1 MTLHAEYAKELRQ
14 YLLGDLTGE
23 AQQRVE
29 QRLLAEPDFLDE
41 LLLGEEELIDD
52 YVRESLPD
60 DDRLKFERHFLSTP
74 ERRRQ
79 LSFARALGRY
89 VSNAAESAG
98 GESAPQRPHAPTP
111 GPNWAGRLRAFWG
124 GGPRVLRA
132 AAALLAVAVMF
143 GALWL
148 LSRPRTPTPRTF
160 ATLTLT
166 AGAGDRAVGT
176 QAAKV
181 RLPLKEDALKISL
194 VLPEGANSAARYRA
208 ELEGDGGEIKSLGA
222 DVQDARS
229 VSVLIPSAQLARGQ
243 YALRLFVTD
252 AGGAERRTGGSYFFT
267 VE

>member
-1 MTLHAEYAKELRQ
+1 MTLRAENTEELRQ

-23 AQQRVE
+23 AQQMVE
-29 QRLLAEPDFLDE
+29 QRLLTEPDFLVE

-52 YVRESLPD
+52 YVGENLPD

-89 VSNAAESAG
+89 VSNSAESPG
-98 GESAPQRPHAPTP
+98 SKSARERPHAPP
-111 GPNWAGRLRAFWG
+111 AGPNWAERLRAFWG
-124 GGPRVLRA
+124 GSPRALRA
-132 AAALLAVAVMF
+132 AAALLAVAVML

-148 LSRPRTPTPRTF
+148 LSRPRTSTPKTF

-166 AGAGDRAVGT
+166 AGAGNRGVGAPAT
-176 QAAKV
+176 KV
-181 RLPLKEDALKISL
+181 KLPPDADALKIFL
-194 VLPEGANSAARYRA
+194 VLPDGVTPAARYRA
-208 ELEGDGGEIKSLGA
+208 ELEGDGGETKSLGA

-229 VSVLIPSAQLARGQ
+229 VSVVIPSAQLARGQ

-252 AGGAERRTGGSYFFT
+252 AGGAERRTGGSYLFT